1 LPLVSAKT
9 MFRAIFSIG
18 FLQIV
23 SIAIGAVRT
32 KVFAVLLGPSGFGVL
47 ATIDQLVLSVSQ
59 FCNLSLPDTAVK
71 FLSRGHSISE
81 EQFQK
86 SYAGFIK
93 ALISLGL
100 LATLI
105 LLIYLPPNLARIDPQ
120 LGKYRAPV
128 SIALLGI
135 PATMLLVFLVHVL
148 AARQRAIA
156 SVLLTTISAAVFALF
171 GTVGCFLAGI
181 SGVYLAVVPASSVF
195 VTGIVIYA
203 RAKMGLRLHVPSRG
217 NERGIKI
224 NREIIETAVAN
235 YIAVGCYSGF
245 LLLARY
251 LSITNL
257 SEEAAGLLQAGL
269 AIALS
274 IGAVLGPTN
283 MLYLAPYLNRVMPVE
298 TKVQSVD
305 KFLPQLI
312 LLYCLG
318 ALPVLL
324 FPELTL
330 RILFSGRFIDAIGIL
345 RVLLVWQCLFQVAG
359 IYQQLLIGL
368 DDVKAFCLI
377 TSAGYAG
384 AATLCIWLVGRLGL
398 NGIAIAFA
406 VSALFITCIAAI
418 RLRLKYNYSLP
429 RSLYLFGLFA
439 VITFVA
445 TIALA
450 NWTRELTLVGLASRL
465 VFTVL
470 AVTGAWLVLPKT
482 LRVELFDS
490 VTAKIR
496 PILGR
501 KSPSPR

>member
-1 LPLVSAKT
+1 

-23 SIAIGAVRT
+23 AIAIGVVRT

-47 ATIDQLVLSVSQ
+47 ATIDQLVLSICQ

-71 FLSRGHSISE
+71 FLSRSHSISE

-93 ALISLGL
+93 AIISLGL
-100 LATLI
+100 LATVI

-120 LGKYRAPV
+120 LGKYRTPV

-148 AARQRAIA
+148 AARQKAIE
-156 SVLLTTISAAVFALF
+156 SVLLITVSAAVFATF
-171 GTVGCFLAGI
+171 GVIGCFLGGI
-181 SGVYLAVVPASSVF
+181 SGVYLAVVPGSTALVAA
-195 VTGIVIYA
+195 IIIYA
-203 RAKMGLRLHVPSRG
+203 RTKMGLRLHVPARG
-217 NERGIKI
+217 NERSIKI
-224 NREIIETAVAN
+224 NPEIIATAVAT
-235 YIAVGCYSGF
+235 YIAVCCYSGF

-257 SEEAAGLLQAGL
+257 SEEAAGLLQASL

-283 MLYLAPYLNRVMPVE
+283 TLYLAPYLNRVMPVE

-305 KFLPQLI
+305 KLLPRLV

-330 RILFSGRFIDAIGIL
+330 RILFSGRFIDAVGIL
-345 RVLLVWQCLFQVAG
+345 RTLLIWQCLFQVAG

-368 DDVKAFCLI
+368 DDVKVYCLI

-384 AATLCIWLVGRLGL
+384 AAALCLWLVGTLGL

-406 VSALFITCIAAI
+406 VSALFIAGSAAI
-418 RLRLKYNYSLP
+418 RLRLKYKYALP
-429 RSLYLFGLFA
+429 RSLYLFGVFA
-439 VITFVA
+439 VLTFVG
-445 TIALA
+445 TIALGR
-450 NWTRELTLVGLASRL
+450 WTQELTISGLATRS

-470 AVTGAWLVLPKT
+470 VVAGLWLVLPKT
-482 LRVELFDS
+482 LRFELFDS
-490 VTAKIR
+490 TTAKVR
-496 PILGR
+496 AILGR
-501 KSPSPR
+501 KSPRDDI